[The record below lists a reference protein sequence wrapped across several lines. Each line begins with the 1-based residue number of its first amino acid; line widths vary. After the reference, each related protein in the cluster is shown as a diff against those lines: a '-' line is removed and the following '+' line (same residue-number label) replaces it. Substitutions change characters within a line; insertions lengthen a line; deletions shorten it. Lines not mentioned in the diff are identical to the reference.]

1 MAENEETN
9 MQEVELK
16 STPLHELGGGAVEE
30 LYQEGLAK
38 ILENVFDPNT
48 EANKKR
54 EFTLKIAFMPSKSR
68 DALSYDIT
76 YDVKL
81 AKPLGYGNV
90 LFVGKTKSGIVARD
104 NDIQQLNIFDK
115 TKNELSK
122 VEVEKA

>member
-1 MAENEETN
+1 MAENTEAGGAQ
-9 MQEVELK
+9 MQEVDMK
-16 STPLHELGGGAVEE
+16 STALHELGGGAVEE

-54 EFTLKIAFMPSKSR
+54 EFTLKIAFLPSKSR

-90 LFVGKTKSGIVARD
+90 LFVGKTKSGLIARD
-104 NDIQQLNIFDK
+104 NDIQQINMFTENK
-115 TKNELSK
+115 TELSK
-122 VEVEKA
+122 VED